1 MPSGSSLPASRE
13 LRAVTHV
20 FVLWA
25 GGVEFRRDA
34 TGQGRAKEEGTP
46 LACFPGPLRSRV
58 AVELVE
64 ADVEIGFNLV
74 DMARREFESGRSTA
88 ATRVLQDAD
97 DVLIDIEQRLS
108 RLDDGNRDCFGPLLA
123 ELRRELSVAKS
134 WGAVS

>member
-1 MPSGSSLPASRE
+1 M
-13 LRAVTHV
+13 
-20 FVLWA
+20 
-25 GGVEFRRDA
+25 
-34 TGQGRAKEEGTP
+34 
-46 LACFPGPLRSRV
+46 
-58 AVELVE
+58 
-64 ADVEIGFNLV
+64 EIGFNLV